1 MQLYKQN
8 LYPFCPPTQLVYSYI
23 TNEFLIGLHNLVNH
37 NRNLNSN
44 REINFICSIGSKRLD
59 CRDAKMPVST
69 QRDDN
74 FEVSTNYKKHNNS
87 I

>member
-44 REINFICSIGSKRLD
+44 REINFIGSKRLV

-69 QRDDN
+69 QRDGN
-74 FEVSTNYKKHNNS
+74 IRFSTRNE
-87 I
+87 